1 MAVVTT
7 YTPSAF
13 DAEGNYPNAS
23 QSIFAALAE
32 RLAPGTLPKLPATG
46 H

>member
-1 MAVVTT
+1 MS
-7 YTPSAF
+7 SAF

-23 QSIFAALAE
+23 QSIFAAVAE
-32 RLAPGTLPKLPATG
+32 RLAPRTLPKVPAAS